1 MKYLLDTSTCIDYL
15 RYSHSRVWDRLRALT
30 PSEVALCPIV
40 QAELYY
46 GAWRS
51 QNPTHNLH
59 LLEAFFEPFPV
70 LLFCSRAAQ
79 VYGGIRARLTA
90 SGQLIGPH
98 DLLIAAIALA
108 NGLVL
113 VTNNIREFARV
124 PDLVCEDWTV

>member
-1 MKYLLDTSTCIDYL
+1 MCT
-15 RYSHSRVWDRLRALT
+15 
-30 PSEVALCPIV
+30 IV

-51 QNPTHNLH
+51 QNPTHNLS
-59 LLEAFFEPFPV
+59 LLETFFEPFLV
-70 LLFCSRAAQ
+70 LPFCSRAAQ
-79 VYGGIRARLTA
+79 VYGAIRAHLTA

-108 NGLVL
+108 NGVVL

-124 PDLVCEDWTV
+124 PNLVCEDWTV